1 MLLFLTG
8 CTFQCIGL
16 RNFISHFRKSLFF
29 LSIQQQLIWTFFRSA
44 VVDLSSA
51 VSVFNFIISS
61 FSSSNWQSLED
72 FHFANDLI
80 FWLWKKRFLVDLTES
95 NSSRVISKSWACK
108 PCVHMWWLAY
118 KSRDPHVILDV
129 SLSNATFRVKIF
141 NRKV

>member
-16 RNFISHFRKSLFF
+16 RNFISHFRKSFWASNNN
-29 LSIQQQLIWTFFRSA
+29 LSERFCRSV

-129 SLSNATFRVKIF
+129 SLSNSTFRVKIF